1 MCLACELDALWY
13 AERDR
18 QAAEGAGGAGNAGI
32 PPAVPGEP
40 GDTENVDVENA
51 VETFASLSPLFGFG
65 GERGG
70 PLAQVFVE
78 TQRAGG
84 RPAAPGT
91 PARPAALRS
100 GFCCEET
107 E

>member
-1 MCLACELDALWY
+1 MCLACELDVLWY
-13 AERDR
+13 AEWDR
-18 QAAEGAGGAGNAGI
+18 VAAEGAGAAGDAGI

-40 GDTENVDVENA
+40 GGTERIEVENV
-51 VETFASLSPLFGFG
+51 VETLASPSSLFG

-78 TQRAGG
+78 ARRAGETPAAPG
-84 RPAAPGT
+84 APVRPAAP
-91 PARPAALRS
+91 RS
-100 GFCCEET
+100 GFFCEET

>member
-18 QAAEGAGGAGNAGI
+18 LAAEGAGGAGNAGI

-40 GDTENVDVENA
+40 GDAENVDVENA
-51 VETFASLSPLFGFG
+51 VETFAPLSPLFGFG

-78 TQRAGG
+78 AKGAGG
-84 RPAAPGT
+84 TSAAPGT
-91 PARPAALRS
+91 PTRPAAPRS
-100 GFCCEET
+100 GFYCEEM